1 LDQKRAKFVGLGNFM
16 NGFAFG
22 FKNSEKMKIFDR
34 KDFASVVGDEVILP
48 RKVKPE
54 FTFKRK
60 RPVHG

>member
-1 LDQKRAKFVGLGNFM
+1 M